1 MKALLLEDDIRL
13 AGLISRGLR
22 RDGHAVDM
30 AATVEDARWLA
41 TESVYDVLVLDVML
55 PDGDGFG
62 LCRELRSKGD
72 WTPVLL
78 LTARDAIDDRV
89 RGLDV
94 GADDYL
100 VKPFAF
106 AELFARLRALARR
119 GSSERPN
126 VLESGDLRLD
136 PGSREVHVGR
146 ETLSL
151 AGREFALLEYFLRH
165 EGEVLTRS
173 RIIDEVWDWAF
184 EGTPNLIVN
193 AITYGPPG
201 AEVEV
206 VAHVEP
212 QPEPGSVG
220 ALLGRAAVLSVEV
233 LDRGPGVPA
242 EIASQ
247 VFEPFHRGPNAIGP
261 GTGLGL
267 ATAAAAVRAHHG
279 SIGFEPRNGG
289 GTRFWI
295 RLPV

>member
-1 MKALLLEDDIRL
+1 VKVLLLEDDVRL
-13 AGLISRGLR
+13 AGLITRGLR
-22 RDGHAVDM
+22 RDGNAVDT
-30 AATVEDARWLA
+30 AGTVEDARWLA
-41 TESVYDVLVLDVML
+41 AESVYDVLVLDVML

-119 GSSERPN
+119 GSAERPN
-126 VLESGDLRLD
+126 VLASGDLRLD
-136 PGSREVHVGR
+136 PATREVHVGR
-146 ETLSL
+146 ESMSM

-184 EGTPNLIVN
+184 EGTPRIIDVYVR
-193 AITYGPPG
+193 AIR
-201 AEVEV
+201 AR
-206 VAHVEP
+206 
-212 QPEPGSVG
+212 
-220 ALLGRAAVLSVEV
+220 LGRGTATPRIETIRGVGYALRPPKAA
-233 LDRGPGVPA
+233 PA
-242 EIASQ
+242 DAM
-247 VFEPFHRGPNAIGP
+247 
-261 GTGLGL
+261 
-267 ATAAAAVRAHHG
+267 AAR
-279 SIGFEPRNGG
+279 
-289 GTRFWI
+289 T
-295 RLPV
+295 

>member
-1 MKALLLEDDIRL
+1 MKVLLLEDDVRL
-13 AGLISRGLR
+13 AGLITRGLR
-22 RDGHAVDM
+22 RDGHAVDSSG
-30 AATVEDARWLA
+30 TVEDARWMA
-41 TESVYDVLVLDVML
+41 SESIYDVLLLDVML

-119 GSSERPN
+119 GTTERPN
-126 VLESGDLRLD
+126 VLASGDVRLD
-136 PGSREVHVGR
+136 PATREVRVGR
-146 ETLSL
+146 ESMSI

-184 EGTPNLIVN
+184 EGTPRIIDVYVRALRARLGGGAATPRIETIRGVGY
-193 AITYGPPG
+193 ALRPPRAGG
-201 AEVEV
+201 A
-206 VAHVEP
+206 
-212 QPEPGSVG
+212 
-220 ALLGRAAVLSVEV
+220 
-233 LDRGPGVPA
+233 
-242 EIASQ
+242 AS
-247 VFEPFHRGPNAIGP
+247 PTA
-261 GTGLGL
+261 
-267 ATAAAAVRAHHG
+267 ATAARAG
-279 SIGFEPRNGG
+279 
-289 GTRFWI
+289 
-295 RLPV
+295 